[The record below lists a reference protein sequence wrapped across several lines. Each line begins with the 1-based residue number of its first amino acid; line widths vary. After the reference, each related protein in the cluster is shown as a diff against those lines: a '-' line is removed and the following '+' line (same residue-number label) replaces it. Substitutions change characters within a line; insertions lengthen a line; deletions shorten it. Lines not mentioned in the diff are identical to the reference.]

1 MNKQQILQRQ
11 GAQYLFYIFI
21 FDLKRL
27 GDSKIIF
34 FQIWKPLKAIASG
47 SYFIADFWLDASFLG
62 FLKT

>member
-34 FQIWKPLKAIASG
+34 WQI
-47 SYFIADFWLDASFLG
+47 
-62 FLKT
+62 